1 MVPKLPHPLSLTL
14 LSASYLT
21 GRTAVN
27 LPEHTHKQL
36 IIIKTMSFLQ
46 FADRQIRI
54 QQICINMFQADPV
67 HIFQIGD
74 SHLLPE
80 KPGKI
85 SGIQPDFTGYA
96 AKRQF
101 FPVMA
106 SDIFHNSAYPFQV
119 LFRLHSIL
127 PGYLPGKIAYEKM
140 HK

>member
-80 KPGKI
+80 N
-85 SGIQPDFTGYA
+85 
-96 AKRQF
+96 R
-101 FPVMA
+101 
-106 SDIFHNSAYPFQV
+106 
-119 LFRLHSIL
+119 
-127 PGYLPGKIAYEKM
+127 EK
-140 HK
+140 